1 MFNID
6 YFKKNIAPKMKGYTF
21 KYSYYTNGDFGDLER
36 VEFEGKNRIGGMD
49 FWSKGWLDVDIYDM
63 AVDDQIMNV
72 LLSPEEIELQKKAVC
87 EFMRVLSDEA

>member
-36 VEFEGKNRIGGMD
+36 VEFEGKNRMGGMD
-49 FWSKGWLDVDIYDM
+49 F
-63 AVDDQIMNV
+63 
-72 LLSPEEIELQKKAVC
+72 
-87 EFMRVLSDEA
+87 